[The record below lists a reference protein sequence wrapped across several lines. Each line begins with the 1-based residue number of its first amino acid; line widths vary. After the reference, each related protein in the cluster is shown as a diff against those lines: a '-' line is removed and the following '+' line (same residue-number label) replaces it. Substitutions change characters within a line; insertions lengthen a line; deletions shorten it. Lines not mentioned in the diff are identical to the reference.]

1 VIAAA
6 PGSRY
11 WPDLDPSPLFR
22 EGLLSVDRELRI
34 RIDSLHNTSRLPT
47 ASLLA
52 ISGGGD
58 NGAFAAG
65 LLVGWTASKT
75 RPTFKMVTGISA
87 GALIAPFA
95 FLGSDYDN
103 VLQQVSRSVEP
114 RDIFHVRNFIEALLG
129 DGFADATPL
138 AHLIAKYVTRDVL
151 SAVAREYSTGRL
163 LFIGTT
169 NLDSGQRV
177 IWNMGAIAASADPH
191 ALQLFRRVILASAA
205 IPGVFSP
212 VMIDVAVDGRRYQEM
227 HVDGGV
233 MNQAFLVP
241 PRFIEEIDS
250 YRPDDHRK
258 RDIYVIRNGY
268 LSGEWESV
276 ARHTTT
282 VALRALDMLID
293 VQGISDLYRVEVA
306 AGQEHAQFHFAF
318 IGHDFNYPHRRA
330 FAPDYVRHLYQY
342 AFDLVTNGDPWRQ
355 RLPDR
360 TWSTSAPSHAADR

>member
-1 VIAAA
+1 M
-6 PGSRY
+6 RQ
-11 WPDLDPSPLFR
+11 DDP
-22 EGLLSVDRELRI
+22 
-34 RIDSLHNTSRLPT
+34 HTTANLPT

-65 LLVGWTASKT
+65 LLVGWTATGT
-75 RPTFKMVTGISA
+75 RPTFKMVTGVSA

-103 VLQQVSRSVEP
+103 VLQHVSRSVEP
-114 RDIFHVRNFIEALLG
+114 HDIFHVRNFIEGLLG

-151 SAVAREYSTGRL
+151 SAVAREYGRGRL

-177 IWNMGAIAASADPH
+177 IWNMGAIADSADSH

-212 VMIDVAVDGRRYQEM
+212 VMVDVAVDGKRYQEM

-250 YRPDDHRK
+250 YRAGDHRK

-268 LSGEWESV
+268 LSGEWETV

-282 VALRALDMLID
+282 VALRALDTLID
-293 VQGISDLYRVEVA
+293 VQGISDLYRVEMA
-306 AGQEHAQFHFAF
+306 SGQEHAQFHFAF
-318 IGHDFNYPHRRA
+318 IGHDFTYPHHRA
-330 FAPDYVRHLYQY
+330 FAPDYIQHLYQY
-342 AFDLVTNGDPWRQ
+342 AFDLATTGDPWRQ
-355 RLPDR
+355 RLPTR
-360 TWSTSAPSHAADR
+360 TWSPTAPSQATYP